1 LHCALSSNDEEKAI
15 GCRNNACR
23 ALGLADLRAADGKV
37 KEARWQ
43 SLIGLSRM
51 SRHNLEDYKVR
62 GLQHAHGVTNVSARN
77 IASANIHLKV
87 LRIAYTSNSD
97 DVFNY
102 YAWEHDRITLDPAEF
117 QRGHISELNQ
127 AALEESYDVVAVSSV
142 A

>member
-1 LHCALSSNDEEKAI
+1 
-15 GCRNNACR
+15 
-23 ALGLADLRAADGKV
+23 
-37 KEARWQ
+37 
-43 SLIGLSRM
+43 
-51 SRHNLEDYKVR
+51 
-62 GLQHAHGVTNVSARN
+62 VTNIPARD
-77 IASANIHLKV
+77 IASANVHLKV
-87 LRIAYTSNSD
+87 LRIAYTPDSD